1 MIVLMLTIHTR
12 LPVSVL
18 VLLVVLTGACSSGE
32 PLKVTSIQLGRSLN
46 ADNTVAGHT
55 TVFEA
60 DDTVYLSVATS
71 GTGSGSIEVHWKY
84 GTRVLDRPKK
94 QVTARG
100 GLVTEFHLESSED
113 LWPGD
118 YTVEVFLDGQSA
130 GTRTFRVVRPS

>member
-1 MIVLMLTIHTR
+1 MIVPMRTHYFRMPAVVIC
-12 LPVSVL
+12 
-18 VLLVVLTGACSSGE
+18 LLAVIAGCSPGE

-55 TVFEA
+55 TTFETG
-60 DDTVYLSVATS
+60 DTVYLSVATS

-84 GTRVLDRPKK
+84 ASRVLDRPKK

-100 GLVTEFHLESSED
+100 GAVTEFHLQSTEG

-118 YTVEVFLDGQSA
+118 YTVEVSLDGQPA
-130 GTRTFRVVRPS
+130 GTRTFRVQKPS